1 MEATTK
7 KAFRFVVL
15 MGVVSLFADA
25 TYEGARSITGPFL
38 GILGASGAVVGTVS
52 GLGELI
58 GYVLRLFTGYLADR
72 TRRYWALTIA
82 GYIINMGAVPL
93 LALASRWEIAAALI
107 IAERLGK
114 SIRTPARDSML
125 SHAAS
130 RVGRGRAFGM
140 HEALDQIGAI
150 LGPLMIAAVLYA
162 RGSYHEAF
170 AWLAIPA
177 TLGILFLLAARFIY
191 PTPGEFEPSEPGLES
206 KKMPRVYWI
215 YLCAAA
221 LIAAGYAD
229 FPLMGY
235 HFKKTGIVSDQ
246 WIPIFYSVAMGVDA
260 AAALFFGR
268 LFDRKGMSV
277 LIGSTLISALFAPFA
292 FLGNIHWAI
301 VGVTL
306 WGIGMGAQESIM
318 RAAVSAMVPSDRRA
332 SAYGLFNAVF
342 GISWFLGSAL
352 MGFLYDRSILW
363 LILFSVSIQL
373 IALIFLFQIKP
384 AVAK

>member
-15 MGVVSLFADA
+15 LGIVSLFADL
-25 TYEGARSITGPFL
+25 TYEGARSVTGPFL

-58 GYVLRLFTGYLADR
+58 GYVLRLFTGYIADR
-72 TRRYWALTIA
+72 SRRYWALTIL
-82 GYIINMGAVPL
+82 GYVVNMGAVPF
-93 LALASRWEIAAALI
+93 LALAGRWEIAAGLI
-107 IAERLGK
+107 VAERLGK
-114 SIRTPARDSML
+114 AIRTPARDAML
-125 SHAAS
+125 SYAAS
-130 RVGRGRAFGM
+130 QVGRGRAFGM

-150 LGPLMIAAVLYA
+150 LGPLMIAAVLYT

-177 TLGILFLLAARFIY
+177 SLGILFLLAARFIY
-191 PTPGEFEPSEPGLES
+191 PTPRDFEIGQSELQT
-206 KKMPRVYWI
+206 KKLPRVYWI

-229 FPLMGY
+229 FPLIGY

-268 LFDRKGMSV
+268 LFDRKGLSV
-277 LIGSTLISALFAPFA
+277 LIGSTAISAFFAPFA
-292 FLGNIHWAI
+292 FLGDIHWAI

-342 GISWFLGSAL
+342 GISWFLGSVL

-363 LILFSVSIQL
+363 LILFSVSIQSMS
-373 IALIFLFQIKP
+373 LIFLFRIKP
-384 AVAK
+384 AE